1 MEPKIHRPQAQCSR
15 TGQPFQPGDAIIST
29 LVRSPEGLVR
39 TDTLATAWS
48 GAAEK
53 SEIGRAHV

>member
-39 TDTLATAWS
+39 TDTLATAWT
-48 GAAEK
+48 GA
-53 SEIGRAHV
+53 V